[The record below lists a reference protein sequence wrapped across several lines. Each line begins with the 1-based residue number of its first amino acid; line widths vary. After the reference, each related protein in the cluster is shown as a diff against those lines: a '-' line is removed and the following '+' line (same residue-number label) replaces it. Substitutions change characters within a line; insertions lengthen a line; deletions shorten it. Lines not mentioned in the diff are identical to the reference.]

1 MSKHLRGFCKDG
13 TTFGMDVDGKRA
25 AAVMRKSE
33 RITMMNSI
41 GHKRTE
47 SCLRSALI
55 ASLMGEAAWLIT
67 ERQDFTHVQ
76 FDDSVKYRVIYPETD
91 DAKKMARYLGKKLL
105 PRRTA

>member
-1 MSKHLRGFCKDG
+1 MTHLRGFHKDG

-33 RITMMNSI
+33 RITMMNSL
-41 GHKRTE
+41 GHERTE
-47 SCLRSALI
+47 SCLRSPLI

-67 ERQDFTHVQ
+67 EYHDFTHVQ

-91 DAKKMARYLGKKLL
+91 EMNQLL
-105 PRRTA
+105 CKALASRRSA